1 MVAVAVDR
9 EAETPTAD
17 PEEAAEIVEG
27 AVPNPGDPDTPPNLQ
42 KSAVTAITST
52 ARTLGTA

>member
-1 MVAVAVDR
+1 MVAVDR

-27 AVPNPGDPDTPPNLQ
+27 AVPNPEDPDTPPNLQ

-52 ARTLGTA
+52 GRTLGTA